1 MKKYVLLMVLTVTL
15 TQVHAQ
21 TDWSRAWSRL
31 WRNADQRGEALL
43 QSGDAAGAAKEYS
56 DTQRKG
62 HAALKAGDYVGAAQT
77 LSTVDTTEAH
87 YNRGNAL
94 AHAGDLQGAL
104 QAYDAAL
111 KRDPEHK
118 DARHNRDV
126 VAKALLEQQQKNEA
140 QSTKPPKDGQ
150 QGESQSSKSGESQPD
165 QQSSAKD
172 GQPDS
177 KKSDKG
183 GKEQQGGAQ
192 GGGQSSQAYAKEGKQ
207 PTSNANASQRGTQ
220 EGTSGKSGKQS
231 DSVQSQ
237 APSSQADKPPQRA
250 PNASGNT
257 TDDAEQARRE
267 LAANAG
273 VSKSGQAG
281 APHGTQASATGPMTE
296 KQIAQEQWLRS
307 IPDDPGGLLRRKFLI
322 EHMLRHQG
330 KEP

>member
-1 MKKYVLLMVLTVTL
+1 MKKYVLLMALTVTL

-21 TDWSRAWSRL
+21 TDWSRAWTRL

-62 HAALKAGDYVGAAQT
+62 YASLKAGDYVDAAQT
-77 LSTVDTTEAH
+77 LRTVDTTEAH

-111 KRDPEHK
+111 KRDPQHQ

-126 VAKALLEQQQKNEA
+126 VAQALQAQQQKKDA
-140 QSTKPPKDGQ
+140 KTAASPKDGQ
-150 QGESQSSKSGESQPD
+150 QGKSQDSKSGESQAE
-165 QQSSAKD
+165 QKSSAK
-172 GQPDS
+172 
-177 KKSDKG
+177 
-183 GKEQQGGAQ
+183 
-192 GGGQSSQAYAKEGKQ
+192 EGH
-207 PTSNANASQRGTQ
+207 
-220 EGTSGKSGKQS
+220 
-231 DSVQSQ
+231 
-237 APSSQADKPPQRA
+237 ADKPSQRISG
-250 PNASGNT
+250 ASDKT
-257 TDDAEQARRE
+257 LDA
-267 LAANAG
+267 AA
-273 VSKSGQAG
+273 Q
-281 APHGTQASATGPMTE
+281 GTQTSAAGPMTE

-322 EHMLRHQG
+322 EHMRRHQG